1 MLRAYQASKTVSM
14 TNKQFAVLVDDI
26 RSQVRAQANS
36 IDSIA
41 AFVSAVAFEVI
52 ENKAPDVSWDEL
64 FDKTII
70 VLRSTLE
77 GVKNHYEKHTPN
89 G

>member
-1 MLRAYQASKTVSM
+1 M
-14 TNKQFAVLVDDI
+14 TNKQFTILVDDI
-26 RSQVRAQANS
+26 RSKVREQANS

-64 FDKTII
+64 FDKTIK
-70 VLRSTLE
+70 VMRSTLE